1 MSSGRPRV
9 AVLGGGMGGLA
20 AAWRLSEPGW
30 RDRFERIVVYQRG
43 WRLGGK
49 GASSRGRHGRIE
61 EHGLHVWLGFYEN
74 AFRLLRECYAELDRP
89 TTDPDAPILTWRDA
103 IEPAPAVGVEDRDG
117 EGWHHWLARFAPNDL
132 DPGEPHESRPASPV
146 EFALRGLQLVID
158 AVDSLA
164 EVEATAAT
172 GRVVLS
178 GSADPPSSLAD
189 TLAAGARLVVP
200 AALLEATR
208 LARQVIG
215 AAGDR
220 ADGRVPAAG
229 VGDLVGPELEDALDR
244 AQAWLGDAVAA
255 DPGLKRSWQVIS
267 LTMALTRGLVA
278 DGVLTD
284 PQRLTQLD
292 DEDYRD
298 WVRRHGAA
306 PEAVDGGFLRALYDM
321 VVGYEDGDP
330 TRPRFGAGSALLLA
344 MKLALE
350 YKGAIFWKMRAG
362 MGDVVFA
369 PLYQALRQRGVDFEF
384 LHRVDHLHLSADR
397 TAIDAITVGRQARLS
412 SGVERYEPLVR
423 VRGLPCFPSAPQVDQ
438 LADASGIEDQ
448 PIESHWCNWPDAERY
463 VLRRGADFDIAV
475 LAIPP
480 PMTSIACRELV
491 DDRREWRDMIANIA
505 TVATQAFQV
514 WLREP
519 EPELGWLYP
528 GTTVSGY
535 AKPFDTW
542 ASMPQVIDAED
553 WPDDDRPAAIAYFC
567 GALPASWPPPV
578 GTAHGRGYLD
588 HYADRARAHALDFL
602 DRDLRHLMPGA
613 MGDHGFRWDLLCGR
627 DGRTGPA
634 AFDSQFW
641 AANVDPSDRYVQ
653 SLPGTGRYRLRADES
668 GYDNLFLAGD
678 WTDSGLNA
686 GCIEAAVLS
695 GLQAANAVLGRARH
709 HRVVGY
715 LPE

>member
-1 MSSGRPRV
+1 MNSRRPHI
-9 AVLGGGMGGLA
+9 AILGGGMGGLA

-74 AFRLLRECYAELDRP
+74 AFRLLRECYAELDRAS
-89 TTDPDAPILTWRDA
+89 TDPEAPIRTWRDA
-103 IEPAPAVGVEDRDG
+103 IEPAPAVGLEDRDG
-117 EGWHHWLARFAPNDL
+117 DDWRHWLASFAPNDL
-132 DPGEPHESRPASPV
+132 DPGESHDRVPQASPE

-158 AVDSLA
+158 FVASLP
-164 EVEATAAT
+164 ELGATAPT
-172 GRVVLS
+172 GRVVLTAS
-178 GSADPPSSLAD
+178 SDPASSLANSL
-189 TLAAGARLVVP
+189 TAGTRLVAP
-200 AALLEATR
+200 AVLLEAIR

-215 AAGDR
+215 AAN
-220 ADGRVPAAG
+220 DGAG
-229 VGDLVGPELEDALDR
+229 GSGSDTELADALDR
-244 AQAWLGDAVAA
+244 AQAWASDAIAA
-255 DPGLKRSWQVIS
+255 EPELRRSWQVIS
-267 LTMALTRGLVA
+267 LTIALIRGLVA
-278 DGVLTD
+278 DEVLTD
-284 PQRLTQLD
+284 PQRFTTLD
-292 DEDYRD
+292 DEDYRA
-298 WVRRHGAA
+298 WIRRHGAP
-306 PEAVDGGFLRALYDM
+306 PEAVDGGFLQALYDM
-321 VVGYEDGDP
+321 VVGYEDGDAS
-330 TRPRFGAGSALLLA
+330 RPRFGAGSALLLA

-369 PLYQALRQRGVDFEF
+369 PLYETLRRRGVDFEF
-384 LHRVDHLHLSADR
+384 FHRLDRLHLSADR
-397 TAIDAITVGRQARLS
+397 TAIEAITMGRQARLAR
-412 SGVERYEPLVR
+412 GIDHYEPLVR
-423 VRGLPCFPSAPQVDQ
+423 VRGLPCFPHTPQIDQ
-438 LADASGIEDQ
+438 LDDAGAIEDQ
-448 PIESHWCNWPDAERY
+448 PLESHWCTWPDAEGR
-463 VLRRGADFDIAV
+463 VLRRGVDFDIAV

-480 PMTSIACRELV
+480 PMAGIVCRELI
-491 DDRREWRDMIANIA
+491 DDRPEWREMIANIA

-519 EPELGWLYP
+519 EPALGWPHP
-528 GTTVSGY
+528 GTTMSGY

-542 ASMPQVIDAED
+542 ASMPQIIDAED
-553 WPDDDRPAAIAYFC
+553 WPDEDQPAAIAYFC
-567 GALPASWPPPV
+567 GALAATWPPPV
-578 GTAHGRGYLD
+578 GEAGGPAYRHR
-588 HYADRARAHALDFL
+588 HADRVRTQAVDFL
-602 DRDLRHLMPGA
+602 DRDLQHLLPGA
-613 MGDHGFRWDLLCGR
+613 VGNGGFRWDLLCGS
-627 DGRTGPA
+627 DGQKGRA

-641 AANVDPSDRYVQ
+641 TANIDPSDRYVQ
-653 SLPGTGRYRLRADES
+653 SLPGTGRYRLRPDES

>member
-1 MSSGRPRV
+1 
-9 AVLGGGMGGLA
+9 MGGLA

-43 WRLGGK
+43 SRLGGK

-89 TTDPDAPILTWRDA
+89 TTDPDAPIRTWRDA
-103 IEPAPAVGVEDRDG
+103 IESAPAVGLEDRDG
-117 EGWHHWLARFAPNDL
+117 DDWRHWLARFAPNDL
-132 DPGEPHESRPASPV
+132 EPGEPHNRSLPASPV

-158 AVDSLA
+158 VVDSLP
-164 EVEATAAT
+164 EVGQTAPT

-178 GSADPPSSLAD
+178 ASADPRSPLAD
-189 TLAAGARLVVP
+189 TLTTGTRLVVP

-208 LARQVIG
+208 LAREVIG
-215 AAGDR
+215 AAN
-220 ADGRVPAAG
+220 DGAGGRGSAAG
-229 VGDLVGPELEDALDR
+229 VGEFAAPELEEALDR
-244 AQAWLGDAVAA
+244 VQARLGDAVAA
-255 DPGLKRSWQVIS
+255 DPELKRSWQVIS
-267 LTMALTRGLVA
+267 LTIALIRGLVA
-278 DGVLTD
+278 DEILTD
-284 PQRLTQLD
+284 PERLTELD
-292 DEDYRD
+292 DEDYLE
-298 WVRRHGAA
+298 WIRRHGAA

-321 VVGYEDGDP
+321 VIGYEDGDP
-330 TRPRFGAGSALLLA
+330 SRPRFGAGTALLLA

-369 PLYQALRQRGVDFEF
+369 PLYQALRRRGVDFEF
-384 LHRVDHLHLSADR
+384 FHRVDGLHLSADR

-412 SGVERYEPLVR
+412 RGVEHYDPLVR
-423 VRGLPCFPSAPQVDQ
+423 VGGLPCFPHAPRTDQ
-438 LADASGIEDQ
+438 LAGAEGIEHHAL
-448 PIESHWCNWPDAERY
+448 ESHWCTWPDAERC
-463 VLRRGADFDIAV
+463 VLRRGLDFDIAV

-480 PMTSIACRELV
+480 PMTGLVCRELV
-491 DDRREWRDMIANIA
+491 DDRPEWRDMIANVA

-519 EPELGWLYP
+519 DPGLGWLHP
-528 GTTVSGY
+528 GTTMSGY

-542 ASMPQVIDAED
+542 ASMPQLIDAED

-567 GALPASWPPPV
+567 GALVAPWPPPV
-578 GTAHGRGYLD
+578 AEANGPAYQDHHAGRV
-588 HYADRARAHALDFL
+588 RAHALDFL
-602 DRDLRHLMPGA
+602 DRDLRHLLPEAVGER
-613 MGDHGFRWDLLCGR
+613 GFRWDLLCGR
-627 DGRTGPA
+627 DGRTGA
-634 AFDSQFW
+634 TAFDSQFW
-641 AANVDPSDRYVQ
+641 TANVDPSDRYVQ
-653 SLPGTGRYRLRADES
+653 SLPGTGRYRLRSDES

-715 LPE
+715 LPG